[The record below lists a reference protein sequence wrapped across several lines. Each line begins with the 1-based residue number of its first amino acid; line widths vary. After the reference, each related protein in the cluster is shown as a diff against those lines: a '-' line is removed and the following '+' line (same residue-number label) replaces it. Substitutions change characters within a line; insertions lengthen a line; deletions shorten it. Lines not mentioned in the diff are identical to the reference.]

1 VISIVS
7 QERDW
12 SEGDGAARTAHPT
25 VNFLVSCTQTEWTT
39 PTLFSMP
46 RNQKTLFDTQREEAL
61 NRQAPLAARMRPRTL
76 DEFVGQDHIIGEG
89 KVLRRAI
96 SNDALF
102 SIILWGPPGS
112 GKTTLARIIADTT
125 NAHFEQLSAV
135 SAGVADLRRV
145 VKEAQD
151 RLGMF
156 QQRTIV
162 FIDEIHRFNKAQQ
175 DAILPYVEDGTI
187 ILIGATTENPSFE
200 VNPALRSRARV
211 FVLEALTDDQIGVI
225 VDRALSDTERGLG
238 ELNVLLAADARGYLI
253 NMSNGDARTALNA
266 LEAAALAK
274 PPGVG
279 GKRLIT
285 VEDIR
290 DALQSRAVRYDK
302 NGELHYDAI
311 SALHKSVRDSDP
323 DAALYWLGRMLDGGE
338 DPLYIARRVVR
349 MAVEDIGL
357 ADPQALPLTIAAQQ
371 AVHFLGQP
379 EGDLALAQAVV
390 YLAQAPKSNAVYT
403 AYAAALKDVAETRNE
418 PVPLHLRN
426 APTPLMK
433 GLGYA
438 RGYQYAHDDDDA
450 QVDQEHFPPNL
461 QGRRYYEPTGRGF
474 EATVRERLAWRD
486 TRSSDPRASRVV
498 GSARSSTDTPQGNAS
513 PAIDPQALAGEEP
526 QIPADDAAEAS
537 QVARPP
543 SRRRSK

>member
-1 VISIVS
+1 
-7 QERDW
+7 
-12 SEGDGAARTAHPT
+12 
-25 VNFLVSCTQTEWTT
+25 
-39 PTLFSMP
+39 MP
-46 RNQKTLFDTQREEAL
+46 KQQKTLFDSQREEAL

-76 DEFVGQDHIIGEG
+76 DEFVGQEHIVGEG
-89 KVLRRAI
+89 KLLRRAI
-96 SNDALF
+96 SNDTLF

-125 NAHFEQLSAV
+125 HASFEPLSAV

-156 QQRTIV
+156 QQRTVV

-187 ILIGATTENPSFE
+187 LLIGATTENPSFE

-211 FVLEALTDDQIGVI
+211 FVLESLTDEQVGVV
-225 VDRALSDTERGLG
+225 VDRALADTERGLG
-238 ELNVLLAADARGYLI
+238 DLNVLLAADARGYLI

-274 PPGVG
+274 APGVG

-285 VEDIR
+285 VDDVR
-290 DALQSRAVRYDK
+290 DALQSRAMRYDK

-311 SALHKSVRDSDP
+311 SALHKCVRDSDP

-349 MAVEDIGL
+349 MAVEDIGM

-390 YLAQAPKSNAVYT
+390 YLAQAPKSNAVYA
-403 AYAAALKDVAETRNE
+403 AYGAALRDVAESRNE

-426 APTPLMK
+426 APTQLMK
-433 GLGYA
+433 GLGYG
-438 RGYQYAHDDDDA
+438 RGYQYAHDYEDA
-450 QVDQEHFPPNL
+450 RVDQEHFPANL
-461 QGRRYYEPTGRGF
+461 CGRRYYEPTGRGF

-486 TRSSDPRASRVV
+486 ERVAPARAAGATGAERLDA
-498 GSARSSTDTPQGNAS
+498 GGMRREPI
-513 PAIDPQALAGEEP
+513 PAPDPQVLAGEES
-526 QIPADDAAEAS
+526 QLPADDAAESS
-537 QVARPP
+537 QTRRLAARK
-543 SRRRSK
+543 RK